1 MKPIYLDYSS
11 TTPIAEEVQ
20 IIMNKNLNDSFG
32 NPSSIHSFGRISK
45 VLIEEARQTIASTID
60 AESSEIIFTSGG
72 TESDNHSLIG
82 TAFASKRKSG
92 KNHFIISS
100 IEHHAVI
107 YSAEYLKSLGFEYSV
122 VNVTSTGLI
131 DLEKLKKLIKPETF
145 LISVMYI
152 NNEVGTIQNISEIGN
167 ICKKNGIL
175 FHTDAVQA
183 YGKLKISVKELPIDL
198 MSITSHK
205 IYGPKGIGA
214 IYIRKGTE
222 IDSLIHGGSQERG
235 KRAGTENLPLIIGFA
250 EASKLAYS
258 KLEIENIRIA
268 NLKKELLILL
278 KPISEVIIQNSIVE
292 NSIPNIVNISFDSTK
307 INIDGEALLLNLD
320 LEGFALSSGSACS
333 SGSVQASHVLLAM
346 GRDEKTALATLRIS
360 IGRYTTIE
368 ELKEFVSALLLIVER
383 IKK

>member
-107 YSAEYLKSLGFEYSV
+107 HSAEYLKSLGFEYSV

-145 LISVMYI
+145 LISVMYV
-152 NNEVGTIQNISEIGN
+152 NNEVGTIQNISEIGK
-167 ICKKNGIL
+167 ICKESRIL

-183 YGKLKISVKELPIDL
+183 YGKIKISVKELPIDL
-198 MSITSHK
+198 MSITAHK
-205 IYGPKGIGA
+205 IYGPKGVGA

-235 KRAGTENLPLIIGFA
+235 KRAGTENLPLIVGFA

-268 NLKKELLILL
+268 NLKKELLILI
-278 KPISEVIIQNSIVE
+278 KPISEVIIQNSFVG
-292 NSIPNIVNISFDSTK
+292 NSVPNIVNISFDSTK

>member
-20 IIMNKNLNDSFG
+20 VIMNKNLNDSFG

-45 VLIEEARQTIASTID
+45 VHIEEARQTIALTIG

-82 TAFASKRKSG
+82 TAFVSKRKSG

-107 YSAEYLKSLGFEYSV
+107 HSAEYLKSLGFEYSV

-131 DLEKLKKLIKPETF
+131 NLEKLKKLIKPETF
-145 LISVMYI
+145 LISVMYV

-167 ICKKNGIL
+167 ICRINGIL

-214 IYIRKGTE
+214 IYIRKGIE

-235 KRAGTENLPLIIGFA
+235 KRAGTENLPLIVGFA

-292 NSIPNIVNISFDSTK
+292 NSISNIVNISFDSTK

>member
-107 YSAEYLKSLGFEYSV
+107 HSAEYLKSLGFEYSV

-152 NNEVGTIQNISEIGN
+152 NNEVGTIQNISDIGN

>member
-107 YSAEYLKSLGFEYSV
+107 HSAEYLKSLGFEYSV

-145 LISVMYI
+145 LISVMYV

-268 NLKKELLILL
+268 NLKIELLILL

>member
-45 VLIEEARQTIASTID
+45 VLIEEARQTIASTIN

-107 YSAEYLKSLGFEYSV
+107 HSAEYLKSLGFEYSV

-152 NNEVGTIQNISEIGN
+152 NNEVGTIQNISDIGN